1 MRWKTETSFGTQK
14 NQLQMEVFSG
24 HTVVSI
30 GFFWFFFG
38 YLPATIEKQCT
49 QHLSQI
55 SRKRKYTYKIN
66 KNVSWSCM
74 KNNVVNLFLTD
85 KIEAILLKL
94 QKLFE
99 LNIEPVRLNRTFP
112 RIRKIRKVLGKY
124 KTETN
129 YKRAV

>member
-1 MRWKTETSFGTQK
+1 
-14 NQLQMEVFSG
+14 
-24 HTVVSI
+24 
-30 GFFWFFFG
+30 
-38 YLPATIEKQCT
+38 
-49 QHLSQI
+49 
-55 SRKRKYTYKIN
+55 
-66 KNVSWSCM
+66 M

-99 LNIEPVRLNRTFP
+99 LNIEPVRLNRTFT